1 MVLSNEIL
9 KVIASFASGTITG
22 MGLGGGMILIPILI
36 MLDIPQKEAQVINLM
51 CYIPISLIIS
61 LINAKKEFVNRNLF
75 LNLLIYAVIG
85 GIIGALL
92 AINLKVG
99 ILKSALGIIM
109 IIIGIMEIKKCMK
122 KDL

>member
-75 LNLLIYAVIG
+75 LTYAVIG